1 MSSASTETNL
11 QVLEFRL
18 EDRNY
23 CVDIAHIDEIVN
35 KGDDLTPLPNSES
48 HVEGLVDLRGTTT
61 TIVNPKVL
69 LNLEGEGDGSR
80 VIVFT
85 QTDENRTTGWVID
98 EVNEVIRIDDE
109 DVDDSVEGDS
119 INGIV
124 KKDGEFIVWVDPESM
139 AT

>member
-48 HVEGLVDLRGTTT
+48 HIEGLVDLRGTTT